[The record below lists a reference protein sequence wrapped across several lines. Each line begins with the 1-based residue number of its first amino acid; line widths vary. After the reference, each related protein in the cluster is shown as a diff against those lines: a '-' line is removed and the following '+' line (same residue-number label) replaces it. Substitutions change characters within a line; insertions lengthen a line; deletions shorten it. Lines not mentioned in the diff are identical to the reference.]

1 MRGAGED
8 RSGRLVPCSLWG
20 QRQASGRLVSCSL
33 WGQRQASVCVGGG
46 SMVGLWVATAVWRRG
61 RDAWLAS
68 ISMAPASYWSSRI
81 NDLLDK
87 IP

>member
-1 MRGAGED
+1 
-8 RSGRLVPCSLWG
+8 
-20 QRQASGRLVSCSL
+20 
-33 WGQRQASVCVGGG
+33 
-46 SMVGLWVATAVWRRG
+46 MVGLWVATAVWRRG

>member
-1 MRGAGED
+1 VQLVGA
-8 RSGRLVPCSLWG
+8 
-20 QRQASGRLVSCSL
+20 ASGEWPTSVVQLV
-33 WGQRQASVCVGGG
+33 GAASGECVCWGG